1 MLTWTILRSRIASIK
16 NIILWRKR
24 IMLMNMKELL
34 AVANENNFAVPAFN
48 ISDYSMFNGI
58 MEASEE
64 KNAPVIIAI
73 HPDELSHI
81 GTDMVKAIIEK
92 AHKATVPVCIHL
104 DHGASF
110 EQVMTAI
117 QAGFTSVMI
126 DGSSL
131 PFEENI
137 EACKKV
143 AEAAHAVNVSV
154 EGELGTIGST
164 DAEAEAGANVII
176 YTNPD
181 DAVKFVEASG
191 VDTLAIAIGTSHGIY
206 PKGMKPELK
215 LDLLKEI
222 KSKVSIPLVLHGG
235 SNNPDAEIGQSV
247 TLGVNKINISSDIK
261 VAYYDKM
268 REVLADKGL
277 REPNT
282 IQPPCIAAMKEVA
295 FHKIELFQ
303 ADGKAALY

>member
-1 MLTWTILRSRIASIK
+1 
-16 NIILWRKR
+16 
-24 IMLMNMKELL
+24 MLMNMKELL

-164 DAEAEAGANVII
+164 DAEAEGGANVII